1 MSHVWLC
8 NFTLGVSNRDCHL
21 KGGEMEK
28 NMEGIIEI
36 NYIVDEQELAKEA
49 KLDEIANDF
58 MADAIR
64 TMEADRKWLGEFYRF
79 VG

>member
-1 MSHVWLC
+1 
-8 NFTLGVSNRDCHL
+8 
-21 KGGEMEK
+21 
-28 NMEGIIEI
+28 MEGIIEI